1 MTPQD
6 LMQRFEDHAKLSS
19 QRLLELIEDPKST
32 DEQWRKAIREAGEAR
47 ISRNAARL
55 MLHACRTYGT

>member
-6 LMQRFEDHAKLSS
+6 LMQRFEDHAKLAS

-32 DEQWRKAIREAGEAR
+32 DDQWRKAIREAGESR
-47 ISRNAARL
+47 IARNAARL
-55 MLHACRTYGT
+55 MLDSCRSNGT